1 MTRLIA
7 TVFYIGYLR
16 PAPGTWGSLAALPL
30 GLLLM
35 ILGGPWLLIIGTAA
49 LFGLGWWATVH
60 ETRRSGNE
68 DPSEIVVDEVVGQ
81 WIALWPLAIGAA
93 NAATNVDPTA
103 TSVSSSFALYTML
116 WPAWVVGFALFR
128 LFDIKKW
135 GPVGWADRRGDPLGV
150 MLDDVIAGVF
160 AAIGVVL
167 FAGIYHGII
176 LQ

>member
-93 NAATNVDPTA
+93 NVGASYTA
-103 TSVSSSFALYTML
+103 L
-116 WPAWVVGFALFR
+116 WPGWVVAFALFR
-128 LFDIKKW
+128 LFDIKKR

>member
-93 NAATNVDPTA
+93 NLGASYTA
-103 TSVSSSFALYTML
+103 L
-116 WPAWVVGFALFR
+116 WPGWVVAFALFR

>member
-30 GLLLM
+30 GLALM
-35 ILGGPWLLIIGTAA
+35 LLGGPWLLIIGTAA

-93 NAATNVDPTA
+93 NVGA
-103 TSVSSSFALYTML
+103 SYTML